1 MIIYKP
7 IVKCECFCETRKSM
21 CNPYSK
27 NEVSFNRDE
36 CHTNTPNSYKNNCNN
51 KDEPKRYIDPL
62 LPAQK
67 GKTKE
72 EKEKEAKKQKE
83 SEERREKQRKERLSN
98 LNYKSITSNNFN
110 TPSPPSPP
118 AVNT

>member
-7 IVKCECFCETRKSM
+7 VVICECFCETRKSM
-21 CNPYSK
+21 CNPLK

-36 CHTNTPNSYKNNCNN
+36 CRNYTPNSYKNNCNN

-83 SEERREKQRKERLSN
+83 SEERREKQRKERL
-98 LNYKSITSNNFN
+98 LNAKYKSITSNNFN
-110 TPSPPSPP
+110 TPTPASTL